1 MKIRKNCLSSL
12 AHNTG
17 TLDSLVPTWVWRECC
32 EGISQCELNFSCIEM
47 HVDVSPDF
55 YWYWRTYIGQT
66 WRTTV
71 KGLNKGCQFD
81 WSLKD
86 LSITEGDFAIHL
98 FDLFGQAEAWPNSN
112 RNSAILDHNSK
123 KKNSRSQKLIGLH
136 DFSFQFTLLICQVF
150 NYVVT
155 KYCEW

>member
-1 MKIRKNCLSSL
+1 MKIFKNCLGSL

-17 TLDSLVPTWVWRECC
+17 TLDSLVRTSVWRECC
-32 EGISQCELNFSCIEM
+32 EGISQSEFKNFSCIKM

-81 WSLKD
+81 WSLQD
-86 LSITEGDFAIHL
+86 LSITEGVLRFTFSCKLKREQTVIAIQQSWTIIRRRRIA
-98 FDLFGQAEAWPNSN
+98 D
-112 RNSAILDHNSK
+112 
-123 KKNSRSQKLIGLH
+123 SQKLIGLH

-150 NYVVT
+150 NYVIT